1 MTKYKNKMNKIILAS
16 IIVFIILIVL
26 AIFFNHV
33 TKKADTILVDNI
45 DLSVIPDGQY
55 IGEYSIFPVYTKI
68 EITVKNHEFSEINI
82 LKHDNGLGS
91 SAENIKEDIK
101 KEQSL
106 NVDAISG
113 ATVSSKCILK
123 AIEKAIEKGC
133 DVQ

>member
-1 MTKYKNKMNKIILAS
+1 MTKYKNKIILAS

-82 LKHDNGLGS
+82 LKH
-91 SAENIKEDIK
+91 E
-101 KEQSL
+101 
-106 NVDAISG
+106 
-113 ATVSSKCILK
+113 C
-123 AIEKAIEKGC
+123 
-133 DVQ
+133 

>member
-1 MTKYKNKMNKIILAS
+1 MTKYKNKIILAS
-16 IIVFIILIVL
+16 IIAFIILIVL

>member
-1 MTKYKNKMNKIILAS
+1 M
-16 IIVFIILIVL
+16 
-26 AIFFNHV
+26 
-33 TKKADTILVDNI
+33 
-45 DLSVIPDGQY
+45 
-55 IGEYSIFPVYTKI
+55 
-68 EITVKNHEFSEINI
+68 
-82 LKHDNGLGS
+82 

>member
-1 MTKYKNKMNKIILAS
+1 MTKYKNKIILAS

-82 LKHDNGLGS
+82 LKHDNSLGS

>member
-1 MTKYKNKMNKIILAS
+1 MTKYKNKIILAS